1 MTLEMTLAI
10 TLEEIRAALAS
21 GKLIPY
27 LGPGMLELMPDCPVP
42 NTPEELATLMTTRV
56 QVPHK
61 IRTKLTA
68 AAQFIENF
76 QHRKTLISLMHQAFE
91 PGAQPAA
98 LHHFL
103 ALHPAIALIVD
114 SWYDDAMQNAM
125 AQRVDWGQVQGMSQ
139 SEHFGNW
146 TGWYD
151 AQGNVSSES
160 AAQNWKTLLY
170 QPLGSVTPADNFIVS
185 DSDFVEVLTE
195 IEIQTPIPLQ
205 VQRLRQGCS
214 FLFLGCRFND
224 QLQRSFARQIMKRS
238 SARHWAIFP
247 DEPTRNEQRF
257 LDEQHIE
264 RLDLQLEAFEAWLLQ
279 SGLNPGDDT
288 PTCGGRIGKA

>member
-1 MTLEMTLAI
+1 MAQAI
-10 TLEEIRAALAS
+10 ALEEIRAALAD

-42 NTPEELATLMTTRV
+42 NAQEELASLMTTRV

-76 QHRKTLISLMHQAFE
+76 KHRKTLINLMHDAFE
-91 PGAQPAA
+91 PGAQPA
-98 LHHFL
+98 
-103 ALHPAIALIVD
+103 
-114 SWYDDAMQNAM
+114 
-125 AQRVDWGQVQGMSQ
+125 
-139 SEHFGNW
+139 
-146 TGWYD
+146 
-151 AQGNVSSES
+151 
-160 AAQNWKTLLY
+160 
-170 QPLGSVTPADNFIVS
+170 
-185 DSDFVEVLTE
+185 
-195 IEIQTPIPLQ
+195 PLQ

-238 SARHWAIFP
+238 SERHWAVFP

-257 LDEQHIE
+257 LDQQHIE
-264 RLDLQLEAFEAWLLQ
+264 RIDLQLDEFEVLL
-279 SGLNPGDDT
+279 T
-288 PTCGGRIGKA
+288 T

>member
-1 MTLEMTLAI
+1 MTQAI
-10 TLEEIRAALAS
+10 ALEEIRAALAD

-42 NTPEELATLMTTRV
+42 NAQEELATLMTTRV

-68 AAQFIENF
+68 ASQFIENF
-76 QHRKTLISLMHQAFE
+76 KHRKTLINLMHDAFA
-91 PGAQPAA
+91 PGAQPATF
-98 LHHFL
+98 HHFL
-103 ALHPAIALIVD
+103 AQHPAIALIVD
-114 SWYDDAMQNAM
+114 TWYDDAMQKAL
-125 AQRVDWGQVQGMSQ
+125 APRVDWGQVQGMSQ
-139 SEHFGNW
+139 SEHFGDW

-151 AQGNVSSES
+151 AQGHPSSES
-160 AAQNWKTLLY
+160 TAQDWKTLLY
-170 QPLGSVTPADNFIVS
+170 QPLGSVTPANNFIVS

-238 SARHWAIFP
+238 TERHWAVFP

-257 LDEQHIE
+257 LDQQHIE
-264 RLDLQLEAFEAWLLQ
+264 RIDLQLDEFEDLL
-279 SGLNPGDDT
+279 T
-288 PTCGGRIGKA
+288 T